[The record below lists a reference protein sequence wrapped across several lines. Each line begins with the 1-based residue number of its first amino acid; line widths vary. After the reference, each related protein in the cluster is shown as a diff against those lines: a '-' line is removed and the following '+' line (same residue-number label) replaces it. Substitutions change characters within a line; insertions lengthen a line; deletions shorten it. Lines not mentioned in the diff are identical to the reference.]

1 MNGAA
6 STTHP
11 PISPLDKGGIKEGS
25 GGEPIAKQ
33 QIRKIKTLQSKMKM
47 PDEDYRLM
55 LSEYWVNSCKEL
67 SYAESENFIKELTA
81 LALKQGVW
89 KTGKE
94 KYNNLGNRQGMAAP
108 SKLRMIEAM
117 WKNISY
123 THDSHKRGKALRKFI
138 FNIVRVDDLAFLT
151 ADGADK
157 VINALRHIKRRHTQP
172 PRIITP
178 PSPSYL
184 KRGTRGGVKNE
195 VYRDRSNNF

>member
-1 MNGAA
+1 MMNSAA
-6 STTHP
+6 STTPAP
-11 PISPLDKGGIKEGS
+11 PYQ

-33 QIRKIKTLQSKMKM
+33 QIKKIKTLQSKLKM

-55 LSEYWVNSCKEL
+55 LSEYWAQSCKEL
-67 SYAESENFIKELTA
+67 SFAEAENFIKELTA
-81 LALKQGVW
+81 LALEQGVW

-94 KYNNLGNRQGMAAP
+94 KYENLSNRQGMAAP

-123 THDSHKRGKALRKFI
+123 THDAHKRGEALRKFI
-138 FNIVRVDDLAFLT
+138 FKIAHVDDLTFLT

-157 VINALRHIKRRHTQP
+157 VINALLHIKGRHTREPQ
-172 PRIITP
+172 
-178 PSPSYL
+178 
-184 KRGTRGGVKNE
+184 

>member
-1 MNGAA
+1 MNSNQQSAI
-6 STTHP
+6 SSQ
-11 PISPLDKGGIKEGS
+11 PIDKSQIK
-25 GGEPIAKQ
+25 
-33 QIRKIKTLQSKMKM
+33 KIKTLQSKMKM

-55 LSEYWVNSCKEL
+55 LSEYWVNSCKQLAYDE
-67 SYAESENFIKELTA
+67 AENFIKELTA
-81 LALKQGVW
+81 LALEKGVW

-94 KYNNLGNRQGMAAP
+94 KYEELNNRQGMAAP
-108 SKLRMIEAM
+108 SKLRMIEVM

-123 THDSHKRGKALRKFI
+123 IHTADGRQKALRKFI
-138 FNIVRVDDLAFLT
+138 FKIAHVDDLTFLT